1 MITNN
6 IENYF
11 NKVDD
16 EIKSA
21 YKVASEA
28 RKKGF
33 DPEDTVNIPIAKDM
47 AERVEGLISTIAP
60 QIKGS
65 GVSKRIRQLEEKF
78 GLLDWRVSLT
88 IAEEIA
94 KGKVCKFDS
103 KIEAIL
109 TGIRVGFAYI
119 TLGTVASPLEGLS
132 DIKIKKRQDGK
143 EYFAL
148 FYAGPIRSAGGTGA
162 AVSVLI
168 SDYVRK
174 KMGYSVYDATEK
186 EIKRM
191 VTEVYDYHERI
202 SNLQYLPSENEV
214 KFLVENLP
222 VQIDGDPS
230 EKIEVSN
237 YKDLERIETN
247 IIRNGTCLVIGECL
261 CQKAPKLWKQ
271 LSKWGGDFD
280 MTQWNFL
287 EEFLKIQKKA
297 KAGKGKHDDEAKDVK
312 ITPDYT
318 FIKDL
323 VAGRPVLTFPLRVGG
338 FRLRLGRCRNSGYS
352 SADIHPG
359 TMYILDKYIGIGTQ
373 LKMERPGKA
382 TSLSSCDTILGPI
395 VKLKD
400 GSVIR
405 INTEAEGKEYSKDVK
420 EIIFMG
426 DLLVNYGDFF
436 NRAHSL
442 VPVGYCEEWWI
453 QELEKAIVDS
463 FGTLD
468 LDKLSEL
475 VDVPVALLEP
485 LLKNP
490 LRQKLSGE
498 EAVRISERLSIPL
511 YPDYTYYWSTI
522 SFEQLMS
529 LFKWLDKINISK
541 EGDVVNKII
550 LPLEEEGKRVIELLG
565 IPHKVV
571 NKEFVVIEKN
581 DAAGFLCSLNIS
593 KREDIEASKKIAV
606 EKKDKNVLE
615 IINMISK
622 VRIRDKAGTFIGAR
636 MGRPEKAKMRKL
648 TGAPQVLFP
657 VGNEGGRMRCFQSAL
672 DARKIK
678 AEFPVFICSKCSKET
693 IFRVCE
699 DCGRKTVK
707 GYYCKM
713 CGELVKSE
721 KCPRHGDTVSYRRKD
736 VSINPI
742 FNNALKMLRTSTY
755 PDLIKGVRG
764 TSNKEH
770 VPEHIVKGILR
781 AKHSI
786 YVNKDGTTRYDMTQ
800 LALTHFKP
808 KEIGTSIERLRELG
822 YEKDI
827 HGKELEEP
835 NQILEIFPQ
844 DIVLP
849 LCHQAADEGADKV
862 LVRVAK
868 FIDELLVKLYKQKP
882 FYNAESGMD
891 IIGSLVLCLAPHT
904 SAAMLGRIIGFSK
917 TQGFYAHPLVHAATR
932 RDCDGDEASVILLMD
947 ALLNFSR
954 QFLPAHRGSVQDAP
968 LVLTT
973 KLIPSEVDDM
983 IFDMDTVW
991 KYPLELYEAAL
1002 EYKAPWSLKVEL
1014 FADKLKSEDM
1024 YLGTGFTHDTS
1035 DINLGVKCSDYKL
1048 LPSMQDKLKG
1058 QMDLAEKIRAVDAP
1072 EVAKFVIEKH
1082 FLKDIKG
1089 NLRKFSMQQF
1099 RCVKCNEIYRRPP
1112 LIGKCVECGGKI
1124 IFTIPEGGVVK
1135 YLEPSMSLATKYGVP
1150 NYLVQTLELTKRRVE
1165 SVFGKDKEKQE
1176 GLGKWFG

>member
-6 IENYF
+6 IQNYF
-11 NKVDD
+11 NKIDKD
-16 EIKSA
+16 INIA
-21 YKVASEA
+21 YRIANEA

-33 DPEDTVNIPIAKDM
+33 DPEDEVNIPIAKDM

-65 GVSKRIRQLEEKF
+65 GVSKRIHELEKQF

-88 IAEEIA
+88 VAEEIA
-94 KGKVCKFDS
+94 KGKICKFS
-103 KIEAIL
+103 SQIEAIE

-132 DIKIKKRQDGK
+132 SIKIKKRKDGK

-148 FYAGPIRSAGGTGA
+148 FYAGPVRSAGGTGA

-174 KMGYSVYDATEK
+174 KMGYSAYDATET
-186 EIKRM
+186 EVKRM

-222 VQIDGDPS
+222 VQIDGEPS

-247 IIRNGTCLVIGECL
+247 VIRNGTCLVIGECL

-271 LSKWGGDFD
+271 LSKWGKDFD

-287 EEFLKIQKKA
+287 EEFLKVQKKA
-297 KAGKGKHDDEAKDVK
+297 KSGKGKVEEKDVK

-323 VAGRPVLTFPLRVGG
+323 LAGRPVLTFPLRIGG

-352 SADIHPG
+352 SAAIHPA
-359 TMYILDKYIGIGTQ
+359 TMYILNKYIAIGTQ
-373 LKMERPGKA
+373 LKLERPGKA
-382 TSLSSCDTILGPI
+382 TSLSSCDSVLGPI

-400 GSVIR
+400 DSVIR
-405 INTEAEGKEYSKDVK
+405 IDSELEAKKYQQDVK
-420 EIIFMG
+420 EIIFIG
-426 DLLVNYGDFF
+426 DILVNYGDFF

-442 VPVGYCEEWWI
+442 VPLGYCNEWWV
-453 QELEKAIVDS
+453 QEFEKATVDS

-468 LDKLSEL
+468 LEKLSAL
-475 VDVPVALLEP
+475 VDVPAPLLEST
-485 LLKNP
+485 LKNP
-490 LRQKLSGE
+490 LKQKISGE
-498 EAVRISERLSIPL
+498 DAIKISTRLSIPL
-511 YPDYTYYWSTI
+511 HPDYTSYWSTI
-522 SFEQLMS
+522 SFEQLMN
-529 LFKWLDKINISK
+529 LLNWMDKVNIEK
-541 EGDVVNKII
+541 EGNIISKII
-550 LPLEEEGKRVIELLG
+550 LPLEEAGKQAIEFLG
-565 IPHKVV
+565 LPHLVV
-571 NKEFVVIEKN
+571 SNEFVVIEKD
-581 DAAGFLCSLNIS
+581 DAAALLSSLSIQD
-593 KREDIEASKKIAV
+593 KEDIESIKRTV
-606 EKKDKNVLE
+606 LENKDKDVLE
-615 IINMISK
+615 IINLISK
-622 VRIRDKAGTFIGAR
+622 VKIRDKAGTFIGAR
-636 MGRPEKAKMRKL
+636 MGRPEKAKMRLL
-648 TGAPQVLFP
+648 TGSPQVLFP
-657 VGNEGGRMRCFQSAL
+657 VGAEGGRLRSFQSAL
-672 DARKIK
+672 EAKKIK
-678 AEFPVFICSKCSKET
+678 SDFPVFVCQKCNKET
-693 IFRVCE
+693 IYRICE
-699 DCGRKTVK
+699 DCGKRTKKV
-707 GYYCKM
+707 YYCRA
-713 CGELVKSE
+713 CGELKNTPDC
-721 KCPRHGDTVSYRRKD
+721 KTHGEVSSYRRREIDIKHY
-736 VSINPI
+736 
-742 FNNALKMLRTSTY
+742 FNNVLKKLRTSTY
-755 PDLIKGVRG
+755 PDLIKGVKG

-770 VPEHIVKGILR
+770 VPEHLVKGFLR
-781 AKHSI
+781 AKHGV

-808 KEIGTSIERLRELG
+808 KEIGVEIERLKELG
-822 YEKDI
+822 YEVDI
-827 HGKELEEP
+827 QGKELQDP
-835 NQILEIFPQ
+835 DQVLELFPQ

-849 LCHQAADEGADKV
+849 LCFQSPDEGADKV
-862 LVRVAK
+862 LIKVAK
-868 FIDELLVKLYKQKP
+868 FLDELLVKLYGLKP
-882 FYNAESGMD
+882 FYNLNSEKD
-891 IIGSLVLCLAPHT
+891 LIGQLVLCLAPHT

-917 TQGFYAHPLVHAATR
+917 TQAFYAHPLLHAATR

-973 KLIPSEVDDM
+973 RLIPSEVDDM
-983 IFDMDTVW
+983 VFDIDTVW
-991 KYPLELYEAAL
+991 KYPLEIYESAL
-1002 EYKAPWSLKVEL
+1002 EYKVPWSVKIEL
-1014 FADKLKSEDM
+1014 FGDKLKTDNQ
-1024 YLGTGFTHDTS
+1024 YLGVGFTHDTG
-1035 DINLGVKCSDYKL
+1035 DINFGVKCSAYKV
-1048 LPSMQDKLKG
+1048 LPSMEEKLKG

-1072 EVAKFVIEKH
+1072 EVARFVIEKH

-1099 RCVKCNEIYRRPP
+1099 RCVKCNEKYRRPP
-1112 LIGKCVECGGKI
+1112 LIGKCINCGGRI
-1124 IFTIPEGGVVK
+1124 IFTISEGSVVK
-1135 YLEPSMSLATKYGVP
+1135 YLEPSISLATKYNVP
-1150 NYLVQTLELTKRRVE
+1150 SYLVQTLELTKRRIE